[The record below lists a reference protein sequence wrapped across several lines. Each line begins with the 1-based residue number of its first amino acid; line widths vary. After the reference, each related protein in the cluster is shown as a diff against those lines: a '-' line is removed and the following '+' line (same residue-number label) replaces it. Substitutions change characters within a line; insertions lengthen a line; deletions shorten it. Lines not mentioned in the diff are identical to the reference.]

1 MFRSSLGKSKIAYK
15 MGNPPFEKGGLGG
28 TTEGKRAK
36 SNSERGCQMS
46 QIDMSNIDRIID
58 VHESRREHLI
68 HILQD
73 ISIECNYLPEDG
85 LRRVATRLDVPL
97 SRIYSMATF
106 YRDFSLKPRGRHLI
120 KVCVGS
126 ACHVKG
132 GGRILEKLERDLRL
146 TPGGTTEDME
156 FSLETVRCLGACAL
170 GPMLVIDGDYYGQM
184 TSGKIDS
191 VIKRYRASTE
201 T

>member
-1 MFRSSLGKSKIAYK
+1 
-15 MGNPPFEKGGLGG
+15 
-28 TTEGKRAK
+28 
-36 SNSERGCQMS
+36 MS
-46 QIDMSNIDRIID
+46 QIDLSNIDRIID

-73 ISIECNYLPEDG
+73 ISTECNYLPEDG

-106 YRDFSLKPRGRHLI
+106 YRDFSLEPRGRHLI

-126 ACHVKG
+126 ACYVKG
-132 GGRILEKLERDLRL
+132 AGRILEKLERDLRL

-156 FSLETVRCLGACAL
+156 FSLETVRCLGACSLA
-170 GPMLVIDGDYYGQM
+170 PMLVIDGDYYGQM
-184 TSGKIDS
+184 TSSKIDS
-191 VIKRYRASTE
+191 VMKKY
-201 T
+201 

>member
-1 MFRSSLGKSKIAYK
+1 
-15 MGNPPFEKGGLGG
+15 
-28 TTEGKRAK
+28 
-36 SNSERGCQMS
+36 MS
-46 QIDMSNIDRIID
+46 PIDMRNIDRIID
-58 VHESRREHLI
+58 IHESKRENLM

-73 ISIECNYLPEDG
+73 ISTECNYLPADS
-85 LRRVATRLDVPL
+85 LIRVATRLYVPL

-146 TPGGTTEDME
+146 KPSGPPTEDME
-156 FSLETVRCLGACAL
+156 FSLETVRCLGACAS
-170 GPMLVIDGDYYGQM
+170 GPMVVIDGDYYGQM
-184 TSGKIDS
+184 TASKIDS
-191 VIKRYRASTE
+191 VIERYRE
-201 T
+201 DD